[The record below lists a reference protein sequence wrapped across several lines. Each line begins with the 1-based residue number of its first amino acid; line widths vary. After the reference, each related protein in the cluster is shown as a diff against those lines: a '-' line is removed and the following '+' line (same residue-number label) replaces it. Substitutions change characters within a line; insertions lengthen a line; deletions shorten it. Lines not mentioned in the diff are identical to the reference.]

1 MSNAEMH
8 ATTEKTTTERTDLPP
23 LEWGELELVRLL
35 RRLPAEVVDSY
46 FNSIRLWLVGESDI
60 PDESLRPL
68 EFEPH
73 ALGWVHQHQGERRR
87 VLAFAEHHRAEAKHF
102 DSTSTTQLFTPSWVA
117 HILAESCFV
126 LAGATDMLDPA
137 CGSGQMLLAWVD
149 VLIKNGTP
157 ARAAFEKV
165 HGVDLDPDA
174 VRTCRQV
181 MQLHARRILGEQVEG
196 LEEVFE
202 ANITHGDGLFGAVRP
217 ASVVIT
223 NPPYMGTRSMPKDT
237 REALRAFAPFDGDLS
252 SAFIRR
258 CVDLAT
264 TCTAVLAQQSFWYV
278 RQFEEARKSLLNERH
293 LDTFVHF
300 GPGVFRAL
308 SGEKASVVGFVM
320 DHGEGPTKFHDLRK
334 GKAEEKR
341 NSWNS
346 KSAKKM
352 DVSRFDQIP
361 GNPIAHWLSD
371 PLIAEFSKMPRL
383 GDFFEIPPQNKTGKN
398 SEFVRKMD
406 QIPDNQI
413 IGCEIYHEEDLDKLA
428 TWAASKE
435 NWISAE
441 LPCEANWALYSK
453 GGPAAPWWGNWDN
466 AVNLSLE
473 ARTFYR
479 TNRTSNLV
487 GHRYVF
493 RKGITYTDF
502 GGLQFSAR
510 AFPAGAVA
518 DMTGP
523 AIFSIDDNPVHLN
536 AAMAVLNSSAP
547 RALLNAMNPT
557 LHYQVRD
564 VRNLPFPEPGNW
576 CFEISPLV
584 ETLVVTVR
592 SLLAQAESSTER
604 RFGISPSDDFE
615 TLRRLEHQIEAM
627 ISALYGVSSGEC
639 ATHQGLKAL
648 KGFR

>member
-1 MSNAEMH
+1 MH
-8 ATTEKTTTERTDLPP
+8 STIEKSTQERTELPP

-35 RRLPAEVVDSY
+35 RRLPAESIDSY
-46 FNSIRLWLVGESDI
+46 CDAIRTWLTGEGEI

-68 EFEPH
+68 ECEPH

-87 VLAFAEHHRAEAKHF
+87 SLAFAEHHRAEKKHF

-117 HILAESCFV
+117 HLLAESCFAI
-126 LAGATDMLDPA
+126 AGAVDMLDPA

-157 ARAAFEKV
+157 AWDAFGNV
-165 HGVDLDPDA
+165 RGVDLDPDA
-174 VRTCRQV
+174 VRICRQV
-181 MQLHARRILGEQVEG
+181 MLLHAHRILGAQAKE
-196 LEEVFE
+196 LEEVFV
-202 ANITHGDGLFGAVRP
+202 ANIIHADGLFGAVRP

-223 NPPYMGTRSMPKDT
+223 NPPYMGARSMPKHT
-237 REALRAFAPFDGDLS
+237 REALREFAPFDGDLS
-252 SAFIRR
+252 AAFIQR

-278 RQFEEARKSLLNERH
+278 RQFEEARRRLLNDRH

-308 SGEKASVVGFVM
+308 SGEKASVVGFVL
-320 DHGEGPTKFHDLRK
+320 DHFEGPTHFYDLRK
-334 GKAEEKR
+334 GKAAEKR
-341 NSWNS
+341 NSWIS
-346 KSAKKM
+346 KSSKKM
-352 DVSRFDQIP
+352 DVSRFSQIP

-371 PLIAEFSKMPRL
+371 PLITQFSKMPRL

-398 SEFVRKMD
+398 SEFVRKIDQLPDD
-406 QIPDNQI
+406 QIMS
-413 IGCEIYHEEDLDKLA
+413 CEFYHDEFLDEL
-428 TWAASKE
+428 TIWAASKE

-441 LPCEANWALYSK
+441 LPCSAQWALYSK
-453 GGPAAPWWGNWDN
+453 GGPAAPWWGNWEH

-473 ARTFYR
+473 ARTFYQK
-479 TNRTSNLV
+479 NRTSNLV
-487 GHRYVF
+487 SHRSVF

-510 AFPAGAVA
+510 VFPVGAVA

-564 VRNLPFPEPGNW
+564 VRNLPFPEPGRW
-576 CFEISPLV
+576 CADISPLV

-592 SLLAQAESSTER
+592 SLLAQAPTSTER
-604 RFGISPSDDFE
+604 RFGIGPSDDFE
-615 TLRRLEHQIEAM
+615 TVRQLEHQIEAT
-627 ISALYGVSSGEC
+627 ISALYGVSPGNC
-639 ATHQGLKAL
+639 ATHHGLKAL
-648 KGFR
+648 KGTR

>member
-1 MSNAEMH
+1 MH
-8 ATTEKTTTERTDLPP
+8 PPIENTTPERTDLPP

-35 RRLPAEVVDSY
+35 RRLPSEVVDSY
-46 FNSIRLWLVGESDI
+46 YDAIRLWLMGEGDI

-68 EFEPH
+68 EFEAH
-73 ALGWVHQHQGERRR
+73 ALGWVYQHQGERRR
-87 VLAFAEHHRAEAKHF
+87 AIAFADHHRAEKKHF

-117 HILAESCFV
+117 HILAESCFAI
-126 LAGATDMLDPA
+126 AGAVDMLDPA

-149 VLIKNGTP
+149 VLIKHGTP
-157 ARAAFEKV
+157 ARDAFGKV
-165 HGVDLDPDA
+165 RGVDLDPGA
-174 VRTCRQV
+174 VKTCRQV
-181 MQLHARRILGEQVEG
+181 MHLHARRILGEQAQG
-196 LEEVFE
+196 LEEVFQ
-202 ANITHGDGLFGAVRP
+202 ANIIHDDGLFGVVRP

-223 NPPYMGTRSMPKDT
+223 NPPYMGARSMPKDT
-237 REALRAFAPFDGDLS
+237 REALRTFAPFDGDLS

-258 CVDLAT
+258 CVDLT
-264 TCTAVLAQQSFWYV
+264 TICTAVLAQQSFWYV
-278 RQFEEARKSLLNERH
+278 RQFEEARRSLLNDHH

-320 DHGEGPTKFHDLRK
+320 DRAEGPTKFHDLRK
-334 GKAEEKR
+334 GKAAEKR

-346 KSAKKM
+346 KSKKEM

-371 PLIAEFSKMPRL
+371 PLIAQFSTMPRL
-383 GDFFEIPPQNKTGKN
+383 GDFFEIPSQNKTGKN
-398 SEFVRKMD
+398 SEFVRRID
-406 QIPDNQI
+406 QIPDDQI
-413 IGCEIYHEEDLDKLA
+413 MGCEIYHPEDLDELT

-435 NWISAE
+435 HWISEE
-441 LPCEANWALYSK
+441 LPGTANWALYSK
-453 GGPAAPWWGNWDN
+453 GGPAAPWWGNWN
-466 AVNLSLE
+466 HVVNLSLE
-473 ARTFYR
+473 ARTFYQK
-479 TNRTSNLV
+479 NRTSNLV

-523 AIFSIDDNPVHLN
+523 AIFSFDDNRVHLN

-564 VRNLPFPEPGNW
+564 VRNLPFPEPGKW
-576 CFEISPLV
+576 CDDISPLV
-584 ETLVVTVR
+584 DTLIVTVR
-592 SLLAQAESSTER
+592 ALLAQAESSTEH
-604 RFGISPSDDFE
+604 RFGISPSNDFE
-615 TLRRLEHQIEAM
+615 TVRRLEHQIEAT
-627 ISALYGVSSGEC
+627 ISALYGVSPEQC

-648 KGFR
+648 KGTR